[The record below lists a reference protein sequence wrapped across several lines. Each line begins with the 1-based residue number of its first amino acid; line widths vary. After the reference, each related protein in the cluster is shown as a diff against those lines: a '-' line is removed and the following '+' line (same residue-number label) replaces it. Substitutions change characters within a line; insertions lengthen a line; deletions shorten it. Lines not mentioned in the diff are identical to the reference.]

1 MCHCCVIIEIYVYFM
16 LFYVLC
22 RNFLI
27 GRKIKQSQPLI
38 KHPRART
45 LVVAIECENLTSV
58 DGFLLYGKFCILW
71 SVYASVPPWP
81 CVTMTPG
88 ANNAVQCGAEWDPAT
103 CGSNGSLR
111 CRDTGK
117 TYKESHFSVNMREID
132 GINARR
138 MLFQDFKHHLNR
150 NK

>member
-45 LVVAIECENLTSV
+45 LVVAIECENPTTV
-58 DGFLLYGKFCILW
+58 DGFRILVYGKFCIL
-71 SVYASVPPWP
+71 
-81 CVTMTPG
+81 
-88 ANNAVQCGAEWDPAT
+88 
-103 CGSNGSLR
+103 
-111 CRDTGK
+111 
-117 TYKESHFSVNMREID
+117 
-132 GINARR
+132 
-138 MLFQDFKHHLNR
+138 
-150 NK
+150 